1 MASMTAVASP
11 RQAMPASL
19 LNQSISMVLSTGIN
33 TGFGMVFWIIAARA
47 YTSSDV
53 GLASAAVSGLSLLLG
68 VGQLGLPLALPRILP
83 AARDG
88 ARDLVS
94 TTYLAAIAVSLASGF
109 LFVLVARRVDGLAAL
124 FQSLPFSIWFVLAV
138 PCCVIFAVQDFVLC
152 GLHRARWTPPENLAY
167 SAGRFLL
174 LGAFVGL
181 GARGLVLAWTVPAAA
196 AALVITWMLFR
207 LALPAPAGSPRRGPV
222 ATRRLPARMISSD
235 YVGSLAQIAAVRVL
249 PLLIVVAIDERHSA
263 YFYVAWTVVFAVDTV
278 LANVVT
284 AATVDGATDRGRMA
298 RHVHGMVRR
307 GTALTGVAV
316 VGVVVLAAPLLTVF
330 SPEYAAATHCLQLLA
345 LSLVPRFALLLMMAT
360 ARHDHLP
367 GRIVVLQVVPAVL
380 TVLGA
385 VIGLQLAGITGVA
398 AGYVVAQSTAAI
410 ACSRW
415 LREWLSNPAAVNGAR
430 A

>member
-1 MASMTAVASP
+1 
-11 RQAMPASL
+11 
-19 LNQSISMVLSTGIN
+19 
-33 TGFGMVFWIIAARA
+33 
-47 YTSSDV
+47 
-53 GLASAAVSGLSLLLG
+53 
-68 VGQLGLPLALPRILP
+68 
-83 AARDG
+83 
-88 ARDLVS
+88 
-94 TTYLAAIAVSLASGF
+94 
-109 LFVLVARRVDGLAAL
+109 
-124 FQSLPFSIWFVLAV
+124 
-138 PCCVIFAVQDFVLC
+138 
-152 GLHRARWTPPENLAY
+152 
-167 SAGRFLL
+167 
-174 LGAFVGL
+174 
-181 GARGLVLAWTVPAAA
+181 
-196 AALVITWMLFR
+196 
-207 LALPAPAGSPRRGPV
+207 
-222 ATRRLPARMISSD
+222 MISSD